1 MFYEM
6 ISNRI
11 EHVEHP
17 REKIIN
23 TSSLWWNPHFTRFQ
37 KILLFPLNFDSEFS
51 LTETRKD
58 RMPREYDCILFQ
70 MGSQS
75 CQNQNITDGMDNS
88 F

>member
-37 KILLFPLNFDSEFS
+37 KISQFPLNFDPEFS
-51 LTETRKD
+51 LMEIRID
-58 RMPREYDCILFQ
+58 RMSREYDCILFQ

-75 CQNQNITDGMDNS
+75 YQNQNITDGMDNS